1 MLQNLP
7 LTHLKRLQHVVIID
21 ESTFLVYL
29 QIFSYKNALKTP
41 VSNCIFSIADLYPT
55 DYQVL
60 AIAYL
65 VASVLL

>member
-41 VSNCIFSIADLYPT
+41 VSQTAYSALQICIPRISKF
-55 DYQVL
+55 
-60 AIAYL
+60 
-65 VASVLL
+65 